1 MIGPISQRSI
11 TLFEKNVC
19 LYNMVL
25 LEVDGISKKGDKDFV
40 LQNISFTQS
49 KLQKIA
55 IAGET
60 GSGKSSLMKI
70 ISGSGEPDAGEVRFE
85 GKKVPDMREKLLPG
99 HKGIAYL
106 TQYFELQK
114 FLTVG
119 QILSYANTL
128 PETDAQRLYEVCRIS
143 HLLNRRTDQ
152 LSGGEK
158 QRTAL
163 ARLLTTSP
171 RLLLL
176 DEPFSNLDM
185 VHKNILKS
193 VIHDIGEQLSIT
205 CILVSHDPLDT
216 LSWADEIIVMKGGE
230 IIQKG
235 TPAHI
240 YSQPVNEYVAG
251 LFGSYNLINT
261 IENSGFSTLV
271 ASGTSK
277 NNLFLRPEDITLS
290 KEGTGDY
297 IGEVMKSS
305 FFGSYYNVQIAVS
318 GVNLL
323 ARTANSHFKKG
334 DLVNVS
340 FDVDNR
346 WFL

>member
-1 MIGPISQRSI
+1 MI
-11 TLFEKNVC
+11 V
-19 LYNMVL
+19 
-25 LEVDGISKKGDKDFV
+25 EVDGISKKGGQGFV
-40 LQNISFTQS
+40 LNNVSFTQQR
-49 KLQKIA
+49 LQKIA

-70 ISGSGEPDAGEVRFE
+70 IAGSGEPDAGEVRFE
-85 GKKVPDMREKLLPG
+85 GKRVPDMREKLLPG

-119 QILSYANTL
+119 QILNYANIL
-128 PETDAQRLYEVCRIS
+128 PEVDAQALYDICRIS
-143 HLLNRRTDQ
+143 HLLDRRTDQ

-193 VIHDIGEQLSIT
+193 VIRDVGEQLGIT

-216 LSWADEIIVMKGGE
+216 LSWADEIVVMRAGE
-230 IIQKG
+230 IVQKG
-235 TPAHI
+235 TPEQV

-251 LFGSYNLINT
+251 LFGSYNLISNAALLGQNIT
-261 IENSGFSTLV
+261 
-271 ASGTSK
+271 ATSLTDK
-277 NNLFLRPEDITLS
+277 ALFFRPEDVRISDNDAGGLL
-290 KEGTGDY
+290 
-297 IGEVMKSS
+297 GEVTETL
-305 FFGSYYNVQIAVS
+305 FFGSYYDVRVAVE
-318 GVNLL
+318 GTHVLARANDGRFQKGDIVNLSV
-323 ARTANSHFKKG
+323 AVEKKWY
-334 DLVNVS
+334 L
-340 FDVDNR
+340 
-346 WFL
+346 

>member
-1 MIGPISQRSI
+1 MAI
-11 TLFEKNVC
+11 
-19 LYNMVL
+19 
-25 LEVDGISKKGDKDFV
+25 LEVNGISKKGEQHFV
-40 LQNISFTQS
+40 LNNINFHQD

-60 GSGKSSLMKI
+60 GSGKSSLLKI
-70 ISGSGEPDAGEVRFE
+70 VSGSGEPDAGEVRFE

-114 FLTVG
+114 FLTVA

-128 PETDAQRLYEVCRIS
+128 PDEDAQTLYKVCRID

-171 RLLLL
+171 LLLLL

-193 VIHDIGEQLSIT
+193 VIHDIGDQLGIT

-216 LSWADEIIVMKGGE
+216 LSWADEILVMKAGE
-230 IIQKG
+230 IIQRG
-235 TPAHI
+235 TPLHV
-240 YSQPVNEYVAG
+240 YQQPLNQYVAG
-251 LFGSYNLINT
+251 LFGSYNLIEPSETDALN
-261 IENSGFSTLV
+261 L
-271 ASGTSK
+271 AK
-277 NNLFLRPEDITLS
+277 NKPNNKSLFLRPEDIVLTNDDRNGL
-290 KEGTGDY
+290 
-297 IGEVMKSS
+297 IGEVLNVL
-305 FFGSYYNVQIAVS
+305 FFGSYCDVLVAV
-318 GVNLL
+318 GNTTIT
-323 ARTANSHFKKG
+323 ARVSNNKIKKG
-334 DLVNVS
+334 DIVGVFINNEKL
-340 FDVDNR
+340 